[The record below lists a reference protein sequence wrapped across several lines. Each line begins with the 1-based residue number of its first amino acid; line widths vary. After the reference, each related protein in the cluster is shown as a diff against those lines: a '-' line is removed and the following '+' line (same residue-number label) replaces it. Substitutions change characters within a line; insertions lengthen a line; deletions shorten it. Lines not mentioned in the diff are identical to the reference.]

1 MSKLLV
7 VEDNLSIR
15 NYLVSIFTS
24 AGFTVDAYAD
34 GESGLNS
41 ALTGG
46 YSAVL
51 LDLKMP
57 QIDGLE
63 FLKRLQTSKK
73 LTLNGPIIIFSS
85 VDYQYARDQA
95 LRLGATAFI
104 MKDEYQSKE
113 LIEKVQQIISD
124 TTS

>member
-15 NYLVSIFTS
+15 NYLVSIFTA
-24 AGFTVDAYAD
+24 AGFSVDAYAD

-41 ALTGG
+41 ALAGG

-63 FLKRLQTSKK
+63 FLKRLQKSSK
-73 LTLNGPIIIFSS
+73 LNLNGPIIIFSS
-85 VDYQYARDQA
+85 ADYQYARDEA
-95 LRLGATAFI
+95 LRLGAVAFI

-113 LIEKVQQIISD
+113 LVDKVKQIIKD
-124 TTS
+124 AKA

>member
-15 NYLVSIFTS
+15 NYLVSIFTT
-24 AGFTVDAYAD
+24 AGFSVDAYAD

-41 ALTGG
+41 ALSGS
-46 YSAVL
+46 YSAIL

-63 FLKRLQTSKK
+63 FLKRLKKSNK

-85 VDYQYARDQA
+85 ADYQYARDEA
-95 LRLGATAFI
+95 LRLGAVAFI

-113 LIEKVQQIISD
+113 LVDKVKQIIKAAK
-124 TTS
+124 T